1 MFVAMFVTFESGRVS
16 VACDQ
21 PQCPQECLLACFGV
35 VRIVVTDRNQFN
47 RTTRSNAMRF
57 KPNETRLSGYTKRMR
72 PMIVLFYVT
81 VWFVREYKGSMI
93 AL

>member
-35 VRIVVTDRNQFN
+35 VRIVVTDRNQFKLA
-47 RTTRSNAMRF
+47 TRSNAMRF
-57 KPNETRLSGYTKRMR
+57 KPNEAIIIGYFDVESYHT
-72 PMIVLFYVT
+72 IQ
-81 VWFVREYKGSMI
+81 
-93 AL
+93 